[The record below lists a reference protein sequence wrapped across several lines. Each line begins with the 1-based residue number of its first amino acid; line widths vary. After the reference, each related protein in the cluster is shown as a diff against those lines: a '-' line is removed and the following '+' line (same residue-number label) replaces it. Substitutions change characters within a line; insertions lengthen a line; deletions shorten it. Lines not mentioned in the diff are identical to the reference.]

1 MTESEG
7 TFELPLVRCCTASL
21 RTSTTASEFLFFSFG
36 NFVGDVRVKF
46 VVHFDESAEMILIN
60 LETFLLQ
67 VGGSCNAGRD
77 VRLNVLNYMSN
88 CLKRSWSNL
97 QARASEIAC
106 HDSRFSLKLAVA
118 FLSTRAMASATASIS
133 PFIAVRSAS
142 IAIALFF
149 RL

>member
-77 VRLNVLNYMSN
+77 VRLNVRD
-88 CLKRSWSNL
+88 CLPRFPL
-97 QARASEIAC
+97 LPQVGGGLLV
-106 HDSRFSLKLAVA
+106 DSGDGFCDRLDLSLHRRP
-118 FLSTRAMASATASIS
+118 LSLDRD
-133 PFIAVRSAS
+133 
-142 IAIALFF
+142 
-149 RL
+149 RLHR